1 MTVQL
6 LGKED
11 LTLDDAYGSDE
22 KMHASWVASYA
33 LTSATE
39 GVGAHVRAPLLK
51 RSRTLSEE
59 QDPQTFDISPGLEA
73 RVGEKG
79 YKLHFVANTEY
90 VNRWRAGPGGWTLSP
105 WGCFFYDSL
114 T

>member
-1 MTVQL
+1 MPFLQIADASVVTVQL

-39 GVGAHVRAPLLK
+39 GVGAHVKAPLLK
-51 RSRTLSEE
+51 RNRTLSEAE
-59 QDPQTFDISPGLEA
+59 DPQTFALTPGLEA
-73 RVGEKG
+73 RVGEKA
-79 YKLHFVANTEY
+79 YQLHFVANTE
-90 VNRWRAGPGGWTLSP
+90 
-105 WGCFFYDSL
+105 
-114 T
+114 